1 MANRTAISHEKWPFS
16 IDTSSHKHGG
26 CRRDPGSLSHSP
38 LSPQRVPHRHAALP
52 VVKDKLTGHSPQ
64 EQDDG
69 QVELELLILV
79 LVGKSMATDMPGKG
93 RVIVTTFMV
102 V

>member
-1 MANRTAISHEKWPFS
+1 M
-16 IDTSSHKHGG
+16 
-26 CRRDPGSLSHSP
+26 DPGSLSHGP
-38 LSPQRVPHRHAALP
+38 FSPQHVPHRHAALP

-69 QVELELLILV
+69 QVQLELLILV

-93 RVIVTTFMV
+93 HVTVTTLMV
-102 V
+102 I